1 MQPSA
6 SSKDDGCDW
15 AAHFDH
21 WRETHADAS
30 LNGTSGVHSGCEIVI
45 TKVASNASVTALRE
59 QLGQDLYLFRAVHFC
74 IEGKGL
80 LFFVL
85 SCFGCDALV
94 NQARCL
100 FQIYFVFGVAS
111 FAVLFF
117 QGVDFL

>member
-6 SSKDDGCDW
+6 SSKDDVCDW

-45 TKVASNASVTALRE
+45 TKVGSNISAIALRE

-80 LFFVL
+80 V
-85 SCFGCDALV
+85 
-94 NQARCL
+94 
-100 FQIYFVFGVAS
+100 FVFV
-111 FAVLFF
+111 VLFW
-117 QGVDFL
+117 L